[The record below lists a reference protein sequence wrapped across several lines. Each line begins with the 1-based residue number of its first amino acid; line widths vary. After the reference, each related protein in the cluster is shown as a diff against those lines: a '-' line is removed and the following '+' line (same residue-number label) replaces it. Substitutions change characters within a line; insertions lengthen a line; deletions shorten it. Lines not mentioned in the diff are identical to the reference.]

1 MIDQVQEVKDRVD
14 IVEIISSYLTVKK
27 AGTNYKACC
36 PFHNEK
42 SPSFM
47 ISPERQT
54 FKCFGCS
61 EGGDVISFVE
71 KMEGLDFYNALKLL
85 AEKAGVKLKNDSVKY
100 GEKNHSAD
108 TKTRIFEINEWTKKI
123 YQKILLDHPKAEKAR
138 EYLKKRGM
146 TLETMKDFEIGY
158 APDSWDFILRFLNS
172 KGYTDAEA
180 VLGGVAIKSEK
191 GKIFDRFRGR
201 IVFPINN
208 IMGNTIAFTSRI
220 IEERE
225 NEAKYINSAES
236 SIYTKGKTIYGLDKA
251 KMAIKEADLAI
262 LVEGN
267 MDVIACHQAGFKNVV
282 AVSGTALTLEQLTIL
297 SRYASQIAYCFD
309 ADNAGQTAMKRAIR
323 IALQN
328 DFSTRVISLPKPFKD
343 PDEAIKAD
351 PENWVKVVKNA
362 KPSLEFWINQLIE
375 KNPEM
380 TIIQKKQ
387 IAKEILPEIKIIFS
401 EIEKE
406 HYIKYL
412 AQKLGVSHQSL
423 SAALTKSKVD
433 QEFSK
438 NREVANFEAP
448 EKLSA
453 LERVFGILWSE
464 PKLIDAVAIV
474 LDMSEVDPKF
484 QSFAEMIENKAID
497 KSKIKPEIANF
508 YDQNTI
514 LALENVNPSVD
525 GSVREELTYLLG
537 RLKSDQKEDLKE
549 TFARKIRDAEEAGD
563 KEGVKKLLAEF
574 ASLIK

>member
-1 MIDQVQEVKDRVD
+1 MIDQVQEVKDHVD

-85 AEKAGVKLKNDSVKY
+85 AEKAGVKLKNDTVKY

-146 TLETMKDFEIGY
+146 TLEVMKNFEIGY

-251 KMAIKEADLAI
+251 KMAIKDADLAI

-297 SRYASQIAYCFD
+297 SRYASQIAFCFD

-328 DFSTRVISLPKPFKD
+328 DFSTRVISLSKPFKD

-351 PENWVKVVKNA
+351 PENWVKAVKKA

-406 HYIKYL
+406 HYIKFL

-423 SAALTKSKVD
+423 SAALSKSKVD
-433 QEFSK
+433 KEFTKKSEEA
-438 NREVANFEAP
+438 RFEAP

-453 LERVFGILWSE
+453 LQKVFGILWAE
-464 PKLIDAVAIV
+464 PELISLVSFELKYDDA
-474 LDMSEVDPKF
+474 DEKF
-484 QSFAEMIENKAID
+484 RPLAEMIKNKAID

-514 LALENVNPSVD
+514 LALENVDARVD
-525 GSVREELTYLLG
+525 SSIREELTYLLG
-537 RLKSDQKEDLKE
+537 RLKSDQKEGLKE
-549 TFARKIRDAEEAGD
+549 TFARKIRDAEESGD